1 MSSLVDLLS
10 TKLVACLKYAPHD
23 TVLQTCKQGGVPSC
37 EQVKETWKRQRNVE
51 LCDMAA
57 KDASQFWRDLQ
68 TLRSNA
74 CPLKLTAQFGGSRLQ
89 WELIPDGSP
98 AANCQV
104 YLLLAF
110 GKCMH
115 RS

>member
-1 MSSLVDLLS
+1 MAAWKILCSWPDR
-10 TKLVACLKYAPHD
+10 
-23 TVLQTCKQGGVPSC
+23 
-37 EQVKETWKRQRNVE
+37 VKETWKRQRNVE

-104 YLLLAF
+104 L
-110 GKCMH
+110 
-115 RS
+115 